1 MVEIIGR
8 LRRGFFDRICINK
21 KYKLKSLGSLYEHK
35 EAVTTKGQVNT
46 PNEKKPV
53 LISVSPGFRMVTLAA
68 FVNFNRFYLKR
79 CWNTSADSTVGL
91 VCVGWSVGRNSRC
104 LCALWRTAEVKVA
117 PERGEYCM
125 NQAAVKYRALRQS
138 STGCI
143 LGEQVEQNLETSLTM
158 GLF

>member
-79 CWNTSADSTVGL
+79 C
-91 VCVGWSVGRNSRC
+91 
-104 LCALWRTAEVKVA
+104 
-117 PERGEYCM
+117 
-125 NQAAVKYRALRQS
+125 
-138 STGCI
+138 
-143 LGEQVEQNLETSLTM
+143 
-158 GLF
+158 